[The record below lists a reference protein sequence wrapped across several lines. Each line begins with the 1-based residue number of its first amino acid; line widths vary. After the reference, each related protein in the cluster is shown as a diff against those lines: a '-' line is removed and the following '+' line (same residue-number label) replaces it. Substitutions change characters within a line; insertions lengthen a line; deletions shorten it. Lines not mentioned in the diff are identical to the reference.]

1 MLSIAHFGLPYI
13 AIILREPRA
22 SFDVQ
27 GLSLYVGVR
36 KDDKSDDDDDNDT
49 VASPHMSTSDLRM
62 KKIMR
67 VVNTAMYDNPLAQLY
82 RRAFDDLADA
92 PEAHL
97 RIHTDPSHRP
107 AGGAA
112 AGAHE
117 RQYNAPT
124 AGNVAVILH
133 APCETNY
140 HDVIVHRKDV
150 PLLTSTSKQVTVYDN
165 GCVNGQKVS
174 WLTPVPK
181 EGTYAIISMGDGT
194 INTTVELRDNSKFKN
209 PASGLRRVPYTNSHY
224 DALAFPLFFHRGTQT
239 WGNGFEAHT
248 HIWPISNS
256 YLALSRTTP
265 TLL

>member
-1 MLSIAHFGLPYI
+1 M
-13 AIILREPRA
+13 
-22 SFDVQ
+22 Q
-27 GLSLYVGVR
+27 GPSLYIGVR
-36 KDDKSDDDDDNDT
+36 KDDKSDDDDYNNT
-49 VASPHMSTSDLRM
+49 VASPRMSISDSRM
-62 KKIMR
+62 KEIMR
-67 VVNTAMYDNPLAQLY
+67 VVNTVMYDNPLAKLY
-82 RRAFDDLADA
+82 RRAFEAAANA

-133 APCETNY
+133 APAETNC

-165 GCVNGQKVS
+165 GYVNGQKVC
-174 WLTPVPK
+174 WLTPVPN
-181 EGTYAIISMGDGT
+181 EGTYAINNMGDGT
-194 INTTVELRDNSKFKN
+194 INTTVVLRNNAKFKN

-224 DALAFPLFFHRGTQT
+224 DALAFPLFFHQGTQT
-239 WGNGFEAHT
+239 WGDGFEAHT
-248 HIWPISNS
+248 HI
-256 YLALSRTTP
+256 
-265 TLL
+265 